1 MINFKY
7 FYEDGNLKK
16 DPSWVYLDG
25 VYYLY
30 FTTYSGSN
38 YSLSMSTTEDWVN
51 FTTKKVLFYNYCA
64 PSNVVKVGDT
74 YYLFFQSYS
83 DAYDPVGYCRMYYST
98 STDLLNWSSPTLCF
112 GRSNGWNGGSQRAID
127 ANIYKEGSTYYMF
140 YVGRNGNTNS
150 HGYTNRNEVG
160 YATTTEVNFPAGWVD
175 QCVSAPLFEC
185 TEIWETTICEA
196 PDLVKKGS
204 VYYLLYSGGST
215 HQVQAYAT
223 ASSIS
228 GTWTKKGQ
236 INITQKPWFS
246 NQFGQFQT
254 ILGSEIPFRDPDTYY
269 ALFQGNNG
277 GNYNLGIA
285 SSIDLINWEDITH
298 TYGDAVES
306 VNISEEMETMPR
318 SESFTED
325 VSIAEGVLVKKC
337 PSVNKSVFGT
347 FKFGQRKFGKNIDIC
362 TPVNISEDLVTK
374 TNGNIVKTLSD
385 NLSISEN
392 KELLLNTKRSISDS
406 VSINENV
413 LASCSHILTLE
424 DNIFFSESVAGQTT
438 MGLDDVL
445 TPIEDLADIGYS
457 EGSSLKSDWKF
468 LIKNSAGQTI
478 ASLTNARKRWFTQR
492 LNDESEAGFI
502 LDADDEKCNAS
513 ILVLGVNEL
522 RIEYKG
528 NLLWAGQL
536 VSARKTAKGN
546 DVYWEV
552 LAKDW
557 TALLG
562 KRYCGVETIREFTTT
577 DAGEIAWALISEA
590 QALTNGSFGITLGT
604 IEPSIVRSPT
614 YDKKNILEALKEMA
628 NAGQDG
634 SASYGFD
641 FEVTPEKVFNVYYPY
656 RGTIRENVVF
666 RYPGNCED
674 FEALVDSWGIVNQEW
689 GLGQHWTGNTA
700 VVSRADVDSQLLYK
714 RREAIKNY
722 RDMSVLTFL
731 QDTVYQDV
739 QWLKNPST
747 VMRFSSRVDAKSG
760 ILNYEVGDGVTVVC
774 DKFDIDEWLWVYER
788 KIDIGDNDQLKVTLT
803 VGD

>member
-1 MINFKY
+1 MIYGN
-7 FYEDGNLKK
+7 DG
-16 DPSWVYLDG
+16 
-25 VYYLY
+25 
-30 FTTYSGSN
+30 TT
-38 YSLSMSTTEDWVN
+38 LSATSI
-51 FTTKKVLFYNYCA
+51 VLFLTN
-64 PSNVVKVGDT
+64 G
-74 YYLFFQSYS
+74 S
-83 DAYDPVGYCRMYYST
+83 D
-98 STDLLNWSSPTLCF
+98 
-112 GRSNGWNGGSQRAID
+112 I
-127 ANIYKEGSTYYMF
+127 
-140 YVGRNGNTNS
+140 
-150 HGYTNRNEVG
+150 
-160 YATTTEVNFPAGWVD
+160 
-175 QCVSAPLFEC
+175 
-185 TEIWETTICEA
+185 
-196 PDLVKKGS
+196 
-204 VYYLLYSGGST
+204 
-215 HQVQAYAT
+215 
-223 ASSIS
+223 
-228 GTWTKKGQ
+228 
-236 INITQKPWFS
+236 
-246 NQFGQFQT
+246 
-254 ILGSEIPFRDPDTYY
+254 
-269 ALFQGNNG
+269 
-277 GNYNLGIA
+277 
-285 SSIDLINWEDITH
+285 
-298 TYGDAVES
+298 
-306 VNISEEMETMPR
+306 
-318 SESFTED
+318 
-325 VSIAEGVLVKKC
+325 VLVKVRVGSVWAYEKFFQLPYAYTGANAKVWICSDVHISSTTSRDNFISVISEIDTNVGVDHVFVLGDLTFEGTIQNFAWFVEAMNTSDVPSSNWHEIAGNRDDYPAGNFTNFENSFGAIRDFKVEIGNIVFICWGGLDELPSGNHPPASVTFLEDSIQNNSDKNVIVLAHHPLADVLPATVVDIVNNNRLEGWFNGHTHLEACDDSLVFNPLALYEQVDFVESEEGELVSPYKFLSLSDSQFITEGVDIFHC
-337 PSVNKSVFGT
+337 PSINRSLFGT
-347 FKFGQRKFGKNIDIC
+347 FKFGSRKFGLNIDINLC
-362 TPVNISEDLVTK
+362 LGISEDILIKFNGKWQKDLFDILPLSESVQTK
-374 TNGNIVKTLSD
+374 FIA
-385 NLSISEN
+385 
-392 KELLLNTKRSISDS
+392 KRSISS
-406 VSINENV
+406 SIPISESIH
-413 LASCSHILTLE
+413 ASCNHYAYLTDNMGITENLANNTTAKLNDVIGSFEELLE
-424 DNIFFSESVAGQTT
+424 IDFDEAISF
-438 MGLDDVL
+438 
-445 TPIEDLADIGYS
+445 
-457 EGSSLKSDWKF
+457 KSDWKF
-468 LIKNSAGQTI
+468 LIKNSAGQTV

-502 LDADDEKCNAS
+502 LDADDEKCDAS
-513 ILVLGVNEL
+513 ILVLGVSEL

-528 NLLWAGQL
+528 VLMWAGQL

-546 DVYWEV
+546 DIYWEV

-562 KRYCGVETIREFTTT
+562 KRFCGVETIREFTTI
-577 DAGEIAWALISEA
+577 DAGTIAWTLISEA

-604 IEPSIVRSPT
+604 IEPSIVRSPK

-760 ILNYEVGDGVTVVC
+760 ILDYEVGDGVAVVC